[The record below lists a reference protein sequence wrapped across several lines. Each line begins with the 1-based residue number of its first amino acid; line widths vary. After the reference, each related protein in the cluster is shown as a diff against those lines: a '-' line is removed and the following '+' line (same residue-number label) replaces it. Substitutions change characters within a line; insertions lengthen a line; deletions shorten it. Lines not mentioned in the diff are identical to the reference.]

1 MLPLCK
7 LQNRTN
13 LCYCNAVCTALYWL
27 GEVST
32 LALACYGTLEA
43 GLRVMRANKPIVLPD
58 CLALRPLF
66 VHWRHLHQQ
75 HDAGEFLQH
84 LLSVARPRACDCGAP
99 LLLNLSGGTLQGD
112 LVAIPVFTAD
122 TDLCTRLVPSNHR
135 AMDVALY
142 ALPDHMQLV
151 ALEES
156 LLLKALR
163 DGVDDAS
170 ALRPCFTLFTR
181 NEIVYAAMQVLK
193 ADSLQHFLEYADMLA
208 RSNIM
213 DVLVNVP
220 EPDDEPGPYA
230 SRAEILAYHY
240 LQEGRC
246 ALWTAV
252 RSVARDLPFDED
264 PRSFTNGHTLR
275 LGLYNKGGMPAYLGH
290 KGVCL
295 AQRLDV
301 FCAYCSSSGA
311 LGKARDLIKDIA
323 ACTYASALN
332 TGALFVPASLMNTA
346 FMVFPRSFTAY
357 A

>member
-1 MLPLCK
+1 
-7 LQNRTN
+7 
-13 LCYCNAVCTALYWL
+13 
-27 GEVST
+27 
-32 LALACYGTLEA
+32 
-43 GLRVMRANKPIVLPD
+43 
-58 CLALRPLF
+58 
-66 VHWRHLHQQ
+66 
-75 HDAGEFLQH
+75 
-84 LLSVARPRACDCGAP
+84 
-99 LLLNLSGGTLQGD
+99 
-112 LVAIPVFTAD
+112 
-122 TDLCTRLVPSNHR
+122 
-135 AMDVALY
+135 MDVALY

-264 PRSFTNGHTLR
+264 PRSFTHGHTLR
-275 LGLYNKGGMPAYLGH
+275 LGLYNKGGLTG
-290 KGVCL
+290 L
-295 AQRLDV
+295 
-301 FCAYCSSSGA
+301 SGA
-311 LGKARDLIKDIA
+311 TKQHRSTCRLLNFMIRTIKHDHCWTNLAVNLNNSTAVHRDLGNADNHSLLIGISHCDNGQLWVQCEQGTDYVDA
-323 ACTYASALN
+323 EAGMLAGNVYPTSGCAVAFNSRASRHATMPWQGGDRLVILAY
-332 TGALFVPASLMNTA
+332 TARMHAMARPKYGELLEDLGFVPPAL
-346 FMVFPRSFTAY
+346 P
-357 A
+357 